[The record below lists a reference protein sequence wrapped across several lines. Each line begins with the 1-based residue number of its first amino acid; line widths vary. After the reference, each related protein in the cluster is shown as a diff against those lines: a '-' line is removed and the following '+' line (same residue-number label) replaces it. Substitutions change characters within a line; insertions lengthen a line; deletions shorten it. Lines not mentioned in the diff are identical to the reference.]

1 MMSEKLTIK
10 QIDSIKKALNL
21 RDGDFF
27 SQINKISDHTDSSNT
42 KRVEAIIAQ
51 YGYPGKS
58 LVGEPTNEAAFFVL
72 QHSTVID
79 KYLPIVEKAAHEKE
93 LPFYLYAMMKD
104 RSLMYNNKEQ
114 IWGTQVKG
122 MRMTNKQ
129 TGKPEFK
136 MFVWPIQDAANVNE
150 RRKAAGFPQT
160 VEENAKRLGVSYKP
174 YTLEQALKGDV
185 N

>member
-1 MMSEKLTIK
+1 
-10 QIDSIKKALNL
+10 
-21 RDGDFF
+21 
-27 SQINKISDHTDSSNT
+27 
-42 KRVEAIIAQ
+42 
-51 YGYPGKS
+51 
-58 LVGEPTNEAAFFVL
+58 
-72 QHSTVID
+72 
-79 KYLPIVEKAAHEKE
+79 
-93 LPFYLYAMMKD
+93 
-104 RSLMYNNKEQ
+104 MYNNKEQ

-122 MRMTNKQ
+122 MRITNKQ

-136 MFVWPIQDAANVNE
+136 MFVWPVQDAANVNE